1 MPEMHLSQPRFT
13 YSSYGAFTKT
23 KERAQISKGTGDLRY
38 IYQNELDKASFRHDT
53 AYGDFKDLSRR
64 AAADKIL
71 HDKVLIRDKAYI
83 STS

>member
-38 IYQNELDKASFRHDT
+38 IYQNELDKACFRHDT
-53 AYGDFKDLSRR
+53 AYGDFKDLFIRWSIR
-64 AAADKIL
+64 L
-71 HDKVLIRDKAYI
+71 QVVLLKGNH
-83 STS
+83 TK